1 MSISRYSS
9 CASKCS
15 MLDIIFSSS
24 QLSIAQLSSDLDKYF
39 RCSLDYDYNSLE
51 MHTGV
56 PGSSVAVGPSLD

>member
-1 MSISRYSS
+1 
-9 CASKCS
+9 